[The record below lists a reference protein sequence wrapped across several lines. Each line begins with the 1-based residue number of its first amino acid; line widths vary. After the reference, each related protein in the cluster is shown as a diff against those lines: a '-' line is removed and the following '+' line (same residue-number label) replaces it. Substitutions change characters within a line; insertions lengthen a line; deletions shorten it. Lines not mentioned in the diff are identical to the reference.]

1 MSVTTRST
9 RPARARPPLGA
20 RVLPPKTL
28 RLGPTQAVS
37 GQRLDAWERSR
48 SDSRQMELLTLKPL
62 RHGDSIDLEV
72 VALDDSGV
80 TVTYTAQL
88 TKDLSDILSVSPDEA
103 SPMTSDLI
111 DFVRAEAR
119 AYIKSNGAG
128 LAGMLK

>member
-1 MSVTTRST
+1 
-9 RPARARPPLGA
+9 
-20 RVLPPKTL
+20 
-28 RLGPTQAVS
+28 
-37 GQRLDAWERSR
+37 
-48 SDSRQMELLTLKPL
+48 MELLTLKAA

-80 TVTYTAQL
+80 TVTYSAQL
-88 TKDLSDILSVSPDEA
+88 TKDLSDILSVSPDDA

-119 AYIKSNGAG
+119 AFIKTNGPE

>member
-1 MSVTTRST
+1 
-9 RPARARPPLGA
+9 
-20 RVLPPKTL
+20 
-28 RLGPTQAVS
+28 
-37 GQRLDAWERSR
+37 
-48 SDSRQMELLTLKPL
+48 MELLTLKPL
-62 RHGDSIDLEV
+62 RHDDNIDLQV

-111 DFVRAEAR
+111 DFVRSEAR
-119 AYIKSNGAG
+119 RYIASNAVE

>member
-1 MSVTTRST
+1 
-9 RPARARPPLGA
+9 
-20 RVLPPKTL
+20 
-28 RLGPTQAVS
+28 
-37 GQRLDAWERSR
+37 
-48 SDSRQMELLTLKPL
+48 MELLTLKPL
-62 RHGDSIDLEV
+62 RHDDSIDLEV

-80 TVTYTAQL
+80 TVTYTVQL

-119 AYIKSNGAG
+119 AYIKSNGAE

>member
-1 MSVTTRST
+1 
-9 RPARARPPLGA
+9 
-20 RVLPPKTL
+20 
-28 RLGPTQAVS
+28 
-37 GQRLDAWERSR
+37 
-48 SDSRQMELLTLKPL
+48 MELLTLKPL

-111 DFVRAEAR
+111 DFVRAQAR
-119 AYIKSNGAG
+119 AYIESNGAQ

>member
-1 MSVTTRST
+1 
-9 RPARARPPLGA
+9 
-20 RVLPPKTL
+20 
-28 RLGPTQAVS
+28 
-37 GQRLDAWERSR
+37 
-48 SDSRQMELLTLKPL
+48 MELLTLKPL
-62 RHGDSIDLEV
+62 RHADSIDLEV

-88 TKDLSDILSVSPDEA
+88 TQDLSDILSVSPDEA

-119 AYIKSNGAG
+119 AYIASNGAE

>member
-1 MSVTTRST
+1 
-9 RPARARPPLGA
+9 
-20 RVLPPKTL
+20 
-28 RLGPTQAVS
+28 
-37 GQRLDAWERSR
+37 
-48 SDSRQMELLTLKPL
+48 MELLTLKPL
-62 RHGDSIDLEV
+62 RHADSIDLEV

-111 DFVRAEAR
+111 DFVRAQAR
-119 AYIKSNGAG
+119 AYIESNRAQ